1 MALNQEQLT
10 KFRIQ
15 KERLGK
21 MLSEASEVINELNMT
36 SLCENL
42 SKLNKKVEDD
52 KFKIQIVGTFSNGK
66 STVINALLGENVLPA
81 YALPTTAVI
90 NEVKYG
96 DSKEA
101 VLYFRNPL
109 PENLPNSLSPKALGH
124 MKAHEMN
131 NIPPLRVNYNEI
143 EDYVVIPMGED
154 PREMLLE
161 SPYEKV
167 ELFWPLPMLKEGVE
181 IIDSPGLNESDTRA
195 RVTMDY
201 LTKADAILFV
211 LAADKLCA
219 QDEMHFIENN
229 LKENGFTEPFFV
241 VNKYDLIQEREKE
254 RVKRFAELKLSEYS
268 TNPIFYISAQR
279 GLDGQINRDDNL
291 YEASQMGLFSD
302 KLSEFLTKDKG
313 KLKLSQPTRELKRV
327 LNNEALYKVIPNQR
341 KMLESSLDGVKRRY
355 ELAKPQLD
363 TLKQKKEQI
372 INKLNLRIEQSKHEI
387 KRVVSQHTLS
397 VTDMIPGWIKDYQP
411 QHTLG
416 LVPTK
421 TKISAA
427 AEEIFEQVNKQILEH
442 QQTWK
447 KEVMLPLI
455 NERAQ
460 YIFDSTE
467 QDLTHLYSEIDNI
480 SIQIAGG
487 GDVEPQTIP
496 IWQRIA
502 GAAGGMLLG
511 MPDVAVAAGMT
522 GINKELLKNVGL
534 VLGTEV
540 VLGLFFGFTNPI
552 LLVGGIVAAILGG
565 GFSGNAAMKALKS
578 KISDQIVESI
588 SSNAE
593 KGSTETANAMVSQLS
608 KLAKDISQ
616 AIDNEIQQTEQ
627 QVEGIIDEM
636 KKGQANIDARKRVI
650 DSCEAKIK
658 DLNTQLDELTFEL
671 LEQK

>member
-10 KFRIQ
+10 KFRVQ
-15 KERLGK
+15 KERLGN
-21 MLSEASEVINELNMT
+21 MLSEASEVVNELNMT
-36 SLCENL
+36 SVSENL

-96 DSKEA
+96 DSKGA
-101 VLYFRNPL
+101 ILYFRNPL
-109 PENLPNSLSPKALGH
+109 PENLPKSLSPKALGH
-124 MKAHEMN
+124 MKAHGMK

-201 LTKADAILFV
+201 LAKADAILFV
-211 LAADKLCA
+211 LAADHLCA

-254 RVKRFAELKLSEYS
+254 RVKKFAELKLSDYS
-268 TNPIFYISAQR
+268 TNPIFYISAQL
-279 GLDGQINRDDNL
+279 GLDGQINKDDKL
-291 YEASQMGLFSD
+291 YESSQMGLFSD

-327 LNNEALYKVIPNQR
+327 LNNDVLYKAIPSQR
-341 KMLESSLDGVKRRY
+341 TMLDSSLDELKRRY
-355 ELAKPQLD
+355 DQAKPQLE
-363 TLKQKKEQI
+363 TLKS
-372 INKLNLRIEQSKHEI
+372 NKAQLVSKLQLKIEQSKLEF
-387 KRVVSQHTLS
+387 KRVSNRNYLS
-397 VTDMIPGWIKDYQP
+397 LADMIPGWIDEFQP
-411 QHTLG
+411 VNKFSVIPKKEKTEA
-416 LVPTK
+416 VVSEITEYVS
-421 TKISAA
+421 TKIQ
-427 AEEIFEQVNKQILEH
+427 EQQNE
-442 QQTWK
+442 WK
-447 KEVMLPLI
+447 KEVLQPI
-455 NERAQ
+455 IEEKAN
-460 YIFDSTE
+460 YIFDSAT
-467 QDLTHLYSEIDNI
+467 QDLTKIFSEIDAINADI
-480 SIQIAGG
+480 TGNH
-487 GDVEPQTIP
+487 DVNLDNVPL
-496 IWQRIA
+496 WQRIA
-502 GAAGGMLLG
+502 GAAGGILLG
-511 MPDVAVAAGMT
+511 D
-522 GINKELLKNVGL
+522 
-534 VLGTEV
+534 
-540 VLGLFFGFTNPI
+540 LGLAFSGGVNGISWNLAKTAAFEFGAGLLLGIIGLLNPFTI
-552 LLVGGIVAAILGG
+552 AAVLLAAII
-565 GFSGNAAMKALKS
+565 GNWRKGASTAMQKTKS
-578 KISDQIVESI
+578 LVSDEIVKQLSNSADENSTQMAESI
-588 SSNAE
+588 C
-593 KGSTETANAMVSQLS
+593 S
-608 KLAKDISQ
+608 KLSEVADTISS
-616 AIDNEIQQTEQ
+616 AVDNEIQQTEQ